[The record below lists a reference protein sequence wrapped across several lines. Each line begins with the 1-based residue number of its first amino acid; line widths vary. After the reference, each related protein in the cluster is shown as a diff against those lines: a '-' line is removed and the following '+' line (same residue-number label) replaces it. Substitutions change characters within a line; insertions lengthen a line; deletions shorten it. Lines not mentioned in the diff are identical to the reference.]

1 MIAVSMLKLIV
12 LLSPDSFQNNSQVP
26 LNRNEGLKQREQI
39 SDDII
44 IYDVTEDVGDE
55 ENPMGDEENLPV
67 TPETNE
73 DTTSDSSK

>member
-1 MIAVSMLKLIV
+1 MPI
-12 LLSPDSFQNNSQVP
+12 
-26 LNRNEGLKQREQI
+26 NRNEGLKQREQI

-55 ENPMGDEENLPV
+55 ENTMDDEESLPIKQ
-67 TPETNE
+67 EANE

>member
-1 MIAVSMLKLIV
+1 MLKLIA
-12 LLSPDSFQNNSQVP
+12 LLSPDSFWNNSQVP

-55 ENPMGDEENLPV
+55 ENPMDDEENLPI
-67 TPETNE
+67 TPEANE

>member
-1 MIAVSMLKLIV
+1 MSCCPLFLYN
-12 LLSPDSFQNNSQVP
+12 DSQVP

-55 ENPMGDEENLPV
+55 ENSMGDEESLPV
-67 TPETNE
+67 TPETSE